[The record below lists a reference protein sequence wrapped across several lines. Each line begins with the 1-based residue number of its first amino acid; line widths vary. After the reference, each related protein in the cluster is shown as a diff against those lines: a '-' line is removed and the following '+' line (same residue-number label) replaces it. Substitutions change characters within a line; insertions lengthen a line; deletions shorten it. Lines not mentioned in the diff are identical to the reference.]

1 LRKLKKFKSKWV
13 QELQLVLWGLWTTP
27 TRLMGFTPFFLIYGA
42 NAVLP
47 EEIGNASPCVRAYDE
62 DTTEEAL

>member
-1 LRKLKKFKSKWV
+1 
-13 QELQLVLWGLWTTP
+13 
-27 TRLMGFTPFFLIYGA
+27 MGFTPFFLIYGA